1 MYYLKNG
8 LNFDVGQEK
17 LLVGIVLKQ
26 VVVINVKYNIN
37 LWLTL
42 FNNLSNSWPE
52 KIGVVFK

>member
-37 LWLTL
+37 L
-42 FNNLSNSWPE
+42 
-52 KIGVVFK
+52 